1 MAIGIKRISLGLQGG
16 GSLGA
21 FGWGV
26 LDRLLAEDRL
36 EIAAIS
42 GTSAGGVNAAVV
54 ADGYARGGGR
64 EGARAALERFWH
76 GLSVAASMFSP
87 ARPTPVDLAIGG
99 GTLATSPGYQLM
111 QLFSGVLAPPASP
124 LSMNPMIPLL
134 ASLIDFERVR
144 GCEEIEVYIPATNI
158 RAGKGK
164 LFTRGE
170 LDARMIA
177 ASACLPYVFAPVI
190 IDGEAYWDG
199 SFVGNPSLSPLAGK
213 GPVDIVIVQN
223 NPIARPGLP
232 MTMSD
237 IQSRTSE
244 IAFNISFVREVS
256 TIRHLGAVPNVE
268 GSGMVSAAGVRLHL
282 ISGNEELQRLDLSSK
297 FNTEL
302 PFLQHLRDLGV
313 ATAERWLEENFDRI
327 GKISTLDPV
336 PVYDPERLTGTDA

>member
-1 MAIGIKRISLGLQGG
+1 MTIGTKRISLGLQGG

-26 LDRLLAEDRL
+26 LDALLADGRL

-42 GTSAGGVNAAVV
+42 GTSAGSVNAAVL

-76 GLSVAASMFSP
+76 GLSATAAMVSP
-87 ARPTPVDLAIGG
+87 ARPTPLDWAVGG
-99 GTLATSPGYQLM
+99 GTMATSPGYQLM
-111 QLFSGVLAPPASP
+111 QLLGGALAAPVSP

-144 GCEEIEVYIPATNI
+144 ACEEIDLYVPATNI
-158 RAGKGK
+158 RSGKGRI
-164 LFTRGE
+164 FTREE
-170 LDARMIA
+170 LDARAIA
-177 ASACLPYVFAPVI
+177 ASACLPYVFAPVV

-199 SFVGNPSLSPLAGK
+199 SFVGNPSLSPLVDSGSA
-213 GPVDIVIVQN
+213 DIVIVQN
-223 NPIARPGLP
+223 NPVARPGLP

-244 IAFNISFVREVS
+244 IAFNVAFVREVS
-256 TIRHLGAVPNVE
+256 AIRHVGALVDAE
-268 GSGMVSAAGVRLHL
+268 ESGVVHAASVRLHM
-282 ISGNEELQRLDLSSK
+282 ITANEELQKLDLSAK

-302 PFLQHLRDLGV
+302 PFLLRLRALGA
-313 ATAERWLEENFDRI
+313 ATAERWLEQNFERI
-327 GKISTLDPV
+327 GKMSTLDPI
-336 PVYDPERLTGTDA
+336 PVEDAELLTGTDA